1 MWWCLA
7 YLAFT
12 NGGEWHGLIWQSLVS
27 LLGLH
32 ASFALDMRLERPNPH
47 WDEHSAHGVTNA
59 SQFGG
64 LSTKKKKHIFN
75 LFILVFYKSLQHW
88 KCDKEISVII

>member
-12 NGGEWHGLIWQSLVS
+12 SGGEWHGLIWQSLVS

-32 ASFALDMRLERPNPH
+32 ASFALDTRLERPNPH

-64 LSTKKKKHIFN
+64 LSTKKKKKKHIFLL
-75 LFILVFYKSLQHW
+75 LFHVFHVIQHW
-88 KCDKEISVII
+88 KNVMMPF

>member
-12 NGGEWHGLIWQSLVS
+12 RGGEWHGLIWQSLVS

-32 ASFALDMRLERPNPH
+32 ASFALDTRLERPKPH
-47 WDEHSAHGVTNA
+47 CDEHSDQGVTNA

-64 LSTKKKKHIFN
+64 LSTKKNQKQNKKIKWTCLDN
-75 LFILVFYKSLQHW
+75 
-88 KCDKEISVII
+88 E